1 MIRWRR
7 GDLPPVRRRLRKR
20 NIPGMRASCGLRAS
34 RRAQRGRVAFRNR
47 FPRRAAHSFSRER
60 RCCEDGLCPRRVT
73 VRGVGIRCKAGFCA
87 GGTRERRGR
96 QATLGGADAR
106 GRTAARRTAKRHGS
120 GWRTT
125 GFQGAGRLAMGAWT
139 VARLAEA
146 SIRQGGCNF
155 ASRDGVAGRMR
166 QSRHA
171 ICAAP
176 SHRGTSQLRPLSLRD
191 ALY

>member
-1 MIRWRR
+1 MRR
-7 GDLPPVRRRLRKR
+7 SASSSSSAAKAKHSRHARV
-20 NIPGMRASCGLRAS
+20 MRAARIEEGPKGS
-34 RRAQRGRVAFRNR
+34 GRVSESISTT
-47 FPRRAAHSFSRER
+47 AAYSFLRER
-60 RCCEDGLCPRRVT
+60 RCYEDGLCPRHAT

-96 QATLGGADAR
+96 RATLGGADAR

-120 GWRTT
+120 GWRTA
-125 GFQGAGRLAMGAWT
+125 GLQGAGRLAMGAWT

>member
-7 GDLPPVRRRLRKR
+7 GDPPPARRRLRKR
-20 NIPGMRASCGLRAS
+20 NIPGTRASCGLRAS
-34 RRAQRGRVAFRNR
+34 RRARRGRVAFRNR
-47 FPRRAAHSFSRER
+47 FPRRAAHSSSRER

-106 GRTAARRTAKRHGS
+106 GRTAARRTARRHGS

-125 GFQGAGRLAMGAWT
+125 GFQGAGRLAMGAWM
-139 VARLAEA
+139 VARLAEVG
-146 SIRQGGCNF
+146 IRQGGRGF
-155 ASRDGVAGRMR
+155 ASCDGVAGRMR
-166 QSRHA
+166 QARHA
-171 ICAAP
+171 LCAAP
-176 SHRGTSQLRPLSLRD
+176 SHRGASQLRPLSLRD